1 MKNEKIVILSP
12 TEPEIAPF
20 RYGAADGTE
29 IRITGVG
36 PYRCAVATMAAVR
49 DCNPQLLI
57 LAGIAGAYPGSGL
70 SVGQTVLVAS
80 ECAADAGSF
89 VAGDFTPKFSGR
101 YDCPWLPA
109 GVPFRAV
116 DSNSV
121 GVAGTPFADRVG
133 VQIENMEGAA
143 FFYACLQ
150 CGVPFLEL
158 RAVSNRVGDP
168 FPEWDVRGAVTAL
181 ADSLCEL
188 LHFLNTERT

>member
-1 MKNEKIVILSP
+1 MKREKIVILSP
-12 TEPEIAPF
+12 TETETAPL
-20 RYGAADGTE
+20 RCGSTNGVP

-36 PYRCAVATMAAVR
+36 AYRCAVAAMAAVR
-49 DCNPQLLI
+49 DCSPDLLI
-57 LAGIAGAYPGSGL
+57 LAGIAGAYPGGGL

-80 ECAADAGSF
+80 ERAADAGSF
-89 VAGDFTPKFSGR
+89 TAGDFTPKFSER
-101 YDCPWLPA
+101 YDCPYLSDGLPF
-109 GVPFRAV
+109 GRA

-121 GVAGTPFADRVG
+121 GVAGTPFADRDG

-181 ADSLCEL
+181 ADSLREL
-188 LHFLNTERT
+188 LHFLRIESA

>member
-1 MKNEKIVILSP
+1 M
-12 TEPEIAPF
+12 
-20 RYGAADGTE
+20 R
-29 IRITGVG
+29 
-36 PYRCAVATMAAVR
+36 
-49 DCNPQLLI
+49 PQLLI

>member
-20 RYGAADGTE
+20 RYGAADGPE
-29 IRITGVG
+29 IRIAGVG
-36 PYRCAVATMAAVR
+36 PYRCAVTTMAAIR
-49 DCNPQLLI
+49 DCDPQLLI

-109 GVPFRAV
+109 GVPFGR
-116 DSNSV
+116 
-121 GVAGTPFADRVG
+121 
-133 VQIENMEGAA
+133 
-143 FFYACLQ
+143 
-150 CGVPFLEL
+150 
-158 RAVSNRVGDP
+158 
-168 FPEWDVRGAVTAL
+168 
-181 ADSLCEL
+181 
-188 LHFLNTERT
+188 

>member
-1 MKNEKIVILSP
+1 MP
-12 TEPEIAPF
+12 
-20 RYGAADGTE
+20 
-29 IRITGVG
+29 
-36 PYRCAVATMAAVR
+36 VR
-49 DCNPQLLI
+49 
-57 LAGIAGAYPGSGL
+57 S
-70 SVGQTVLVAS
+70 
-80 ECAADAGSF
+80 
-89 VAGDFTPKFSGR
+89 
-101 YDCPWLPA
+101 WPA
-109 GVPFRAV
+109 ISRR
-116 DSNSV
+116 SSV
-121 GVAGTPFADRVG
+121 GVTTARGCRQGFRSVRSIATASASRVG